1 MTAADRDA
9 PHLSPAT
16 LSPQGAFETAM
27 AALSRM
33 PGEIGWMGYRK
44 LKRRIGNRTLA
55 DFDRIVERLGPGD
68 IAIDLG
74 ANAGEIT
81 RRLADTG
88 AEVHAFE
95 PDPDTFAR
103 LRENVGTF
111 GNVIL
116 HNKAAG
122 AEAGTVPI
130 FRPASWYEGREA
142 SASKAVSVQR
152 DSRTEGFVPAGTV
165 EMIDFGAFLNDLPR
179 PAALVKVDIEGSE
192 WTLLDRVLAEARDRF
207 DAMFVETHERFD
219 RSVLPRLKRMQRDF
233 ASWDRPY
240 VNLYW
245 G

>member
-1 MTAADRDA
+1 MPADPDA
-9 PHLSPAT
+9 LHLSPAT
-16 LSPQGAFETAM
+16 LAPRGGFETAM
-27 AALSRM
+27 AALSRL
-33 PGEIGWMGYRK
+33 PGEAGWIGYRK
-44 LKRRIGNRTLA
+44 LKRRIGHRTMG
-55 DFDRIVERLGPGD
+55 DFHRFVERLGPGD

-81 RRLADTG
+81 RELAQTG

-103 LRENVGTF
+103 LRDNVGAF
-111 GNVIL
+111 DNVVL

-130 FRPASWYEGREA
+130 FRPPSWYEGREA
-142 SASKAVSVQR
+142 SASKAVSVLT
-152 DSRTEGFVPAGTV
+152 DSRTEGFVSAGTV
-165 EMIDFGAFLNDLPR
+165 EMIDFSAFLNDLPR

-192 WTLLDRVLAEARDRF
+192 WALLDRVLAEARGRF

-219 RSVLPRLKRMQRDF
+219 RSVLPRLKRMQREF

>member
-1 MTAADRDA
+1 
-9 PHLSPAT
+9 
-16 LSPQGAFETAM
+16 
-27 AALSRM
+27 
-33 PGEIGWMGYRK
+33 
-44 LKRRIGNRTLA
+44 
-55 DFDRIVERLGPGD
+55 VERLGPGD

-81 RRLADTG
+81 RRLAQTG

-142 SASKAVSVQR
+142 SASKAVSVQTR
-152 DSRTEGFVPAGTV
+152 QPDGGVRAAGTV
-165 EMIDFGAFLNDLPR
+165 EMIDFSAFLNDLPR

-192 WTLLDRVLAEARDRF
+192 WALLDRVLAEARGRF

-219 RSVLPRLKRMQRDF
+219 RSVLPRLKRMQREF